1 MGNHAT
7 LLWFFQRQKKNP
19 SFPTPG
25 PMKIAVGFF
34 GAENHQLP
42 RGGASAGKFD
52 FPEKA
57 LRPDFATQEFD
68 HRGLREVFEGLDHC
82 MFLSSFLVG
91 SGGEEPADIITS

>member
-1 MGNHAT
+1 MTMSFSYG
-7 LLWFFQRQKKNP
+7 FFSANKNP

-57 LRPDFATQEFD
+57 LRPDFATQ
-68 HRGLREVFEGLDHC
+68 VSPPCFE
-82 MFLSSFLVG
+82 SFRRVKHWM
-91 SGGEEPADIITS
+91 

>member
-1 MGNHAT
+1 MVFSAP
-7 LLWFFQRQKKNP
+7 KKNP

-68 HRGLREVFEGLDHC
+68 HRGLREVFRR
-82 MFLSSFLVG
+82 VG
-91 SGGEEPADIITS
+91 PLHVFVLFFGWKWGGRTS